1 MRYHTSPCCH
11 GAWSGHRGAGFTL
24 IELLVVLACIGIL
37 AALAY
42 PSYADSIRRA
52 ARAEAQAQLMEI
64 AQTLERRYA
73 NRHHYAAADG
83 AFSGPD
89 ALAMTQ
95 SPGTGVARYLITG
108 AAIEGGQGYWVQAR
122 PQGPQS
128 ADPCGTLGI
137 RHTGAK
143 TPMQGTDGRACW

>member
-1 MRYHTSPCCH
+1 MRHRMSPRG
-11 GAWSGHRGAGFTL
+11 GAARSGCRGAGFTL

-42 PSYADSIRRA
+42 PSYAESIRRA
-52 ARAEAQAQLMEI
+52 ARAEAQAQLMAV

-73 NRHHYAAADG
+73 IRHHYAATDG
-83 AFSGPD
+83 TFSGPD
-89 ALAMTQ
+89 ALAIAQ
-95 SPGTGVARYLITG
+95 SPGTGAARYRITG
-108 AAIEGGQGYWVQAR
+108 AATEGGQGYWVQAH

-128 ADPCGTLGI
+128 ADRCGTLGI

-143 TPMQGTDGRACW
+143 TPVQGADGRACW